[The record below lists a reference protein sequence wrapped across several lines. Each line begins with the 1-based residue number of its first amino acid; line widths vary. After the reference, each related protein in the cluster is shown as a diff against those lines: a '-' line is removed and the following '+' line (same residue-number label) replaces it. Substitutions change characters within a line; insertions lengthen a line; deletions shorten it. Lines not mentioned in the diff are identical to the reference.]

1 MAVDVYEMVVLIAGS
16 AVQGQRL
23 SAQGLAGGGEP
34 QLPFLWGLRFVVGVQ
49 QVVPAEWA
57 ASALGLQEA
66 QGGLIQRWGFTSA
79 TPVRPVVGQGR
90 VVRGRRAL
98 DLVVAGDRNQKT

>member
-1 MAVDVYEMVVLIAGS
+1 MPGWCLLGLMASMAVDVYEMVVLIAGS

-66 QGGLIQRWGFTSA
+66 QGGLIQRGL
-79 TPVRPVVGQGR
+79 RL
-90 VVRGRRAL
+90 RRRC
-98 DLVVAGDRNQKT
+98 DQ

>member
-49 QVVPAEWA
+49 QVVPAGKRSGIPWA
-57 ASALGLQEA
+57 GGVRSAGRSRLA
-66 QGGLIQRWGFTSA
+66 GGVS
-79 TPVRPVVGQGR
+79 
-90 VVRGRRAL
+90 
-98 DLVVAGDRNQKT
+98 